1 MNEWTEHSCFQDCI
15 TLNCKSHN
23 MSTRKPELQ
32 QQFGSIEDA
41 VNIVYTLLP
50 KNVIE
55 FLKYWRVS
63 IHILTQTPCS
73 QENTSHSISITLPR
87 DANNDAAC
95 HNAK

>member
-1 MNEWTEHSCFQDCI
+1 
-15 TLNCKSHN
+15 

-55 FLKYWRVS
+55 FLKY
-63 IHILTQTPCS
+63 
-73 QENTSHSISITLPR
+73 
-87 DANNDAAC
+87 
-95 HNAK
+95 